1 MSELIRINRAART
14 QFWASTYRAQ
24 RRRGRILGWAIGLL
38 FLAGMA
44 IAGLLMDSG
53 FMR

>member
-1 MSELIRINRAART
+1 MITPIRINRAART

-44 IAGLLMDSG
+44 VAGWVMDSG
-53 FMR
+53 FAR

>member
-1 MSELIRINRAART
+1 MSEPIRINRAART
-14 QFWASTYRAQ
+14 QFWATTYRAQ
-24 RRRGRILGWAIGLL
+24 RRRGRILDWAIGLL

-44 IAGLLMDSG
+44 IAGWVIDSG